1 MGVISGLC
9 ILSQAEVS
17 DPNLLSAGLL
27 RCSLNPVFAKKGE
40 ERKTNI
46 FDELICL
53 FDVYKRIN
61 SWGDTVQ
68 S

>member
-27 RCSLNPVFAKKGE
+27 RCSLNPVFAKKGKKE
-40 ERKTNI
+40 KLTYLMN
-46 FDELICL
+46 
-53 FDVYKRIN
+53 
-61 SWGDTVQ
+61 
-68 S
+68 